1 VRLPRL
7 LIAGLACVLLVVGPK
22 GSSAS
27 AGPVTWRTHSAPF
40 SLQVLSGD
48 RVLTALGGTQAPL
61 TYTTTTGATHS
72 AVAVTSAHSSGRS
85 TTYTLRTDEPGR
97 KITVVASREATD
109 VRLRVSV
116 VPAKNVAAL
125 GVDFT
130 ASTRDHFLGTGER
143 LRWVDMRSTVVPL
156 KARNQC
162 GSNSP
167 SPFVASSSGFGVWS
181 SSTAVGRIG
190 FPGRAD
196 DSNFACDIGGTSC
209 AVGPPVASV
218 RFCFKAADV
227 SFEVAAGTPAAV
239 VSRHAKAVGL
249 PRMPWLQQFALIKW
263 RDVVTGPGELLDD
276 IHELRSRNLPIG
288 WVILDNPWES
298 GAFQSGCYGS
308 LQFDPHVYPD
318 PKGLISSIHALGVH
332 FMLWISPQLARGSC
346 APPQYPDGW
355 LTGDDHTY
363 VRDLTNPAELADF
376 EQRLKALVAL
386 GVDGFKGDRADEVNL
401 EPDRLAGG
409 SGVQLQDE
417 YPLLY
422 ARAATAALRSAHG
435 SDFATI
441 FRSFVPGS
449 SAVLPGVLGP
459 DQPQTFDGL
468 AGSIRSAQTAG
479 VSGDPVWG
487 SDIGGYE
494 GGATLTSNL
503 FVRWA
508 QFAAL
513 TPIFEVGGAGLNA
526 TFWDLGAPAVDGLR
540 AAATLHY
547 ELVPYLYELARE
559 ASKSGSPIVRPLGL
573 GWPGDPRA
581 WSHDLEFT
589 VGNALLAAPLTSD
602 AATSQVYLPAGT
614 WIDFF
619 TGRRYTG
626 GHTITRTS
634 GPDDFPLYVRAGS
647 AVADNFRTPSL
658 WPTAWSPDDLL
669 RADRQGWL
677 VAPEPGATVT
687 ARDRASLLTARTA
700 ADGSVDVRVTGAL
713 AQEQLRILSPRT
725 LCGSGAHLRI
735 THDASAT
742 YVAVDSAP
750 HTMEIVLR
758 PCS

>member
-1 VRLPRL
+1 VRFRRL
-7 LIAGLACVLLVVGPK
+7 LIAGLACALIVFGA
-22 GSSAS
+22 GGAGTASS
-27 AGPVTWRTHSAPF
+27 GVTWRVHAVPF
-40 SLQVLSGD
+40 SLQVLSGS
-48 RVLTALGGTQAPL
+48 RVLTVLGTPAAPL
-61 TYTTTTGATHS
+61 TYTTAAGVTHAAVGLKSTRATR
-72 AVAVTSAHSSGRS
+72 AATR
-85 TTYTLRTDEPGR
+85 YTLATDEPR
-97 KITVVASREATD
+97 RTMTVTVSRAKGD
-109 VRLRVSV
+109 VRLRVTVS
-116 VPAKNVAAL
+116 PSRDVAAL
-125 GVDFT
+125 GVDFA
-130 ASTRDHFLGTGER
+130 ASPRAHFLGTGER
-143 LRWVDMRSTVVPL
+143 LRWVDMQSTVVPL

-167 SPFVASSSGFGVWS
+167 SAFVASSAGFGIWS
-181 SSTAVGRIG
+181 TSTAVGRIG

-196 DSNFACDIGGTSC
+196 DSNFACDIGGAPC
-209 AVGPPVASV
+209 PVGAPVASV
-218 RFCFKAADV
+218 RFCFKATDV
-227 SFEVAAGTPAAV
+227 SFDVAAGTPATL

-249 PRMPWLQQFALIKW
+249 PRAPWIQQFALIKW
-263 RDVVTGPGELLDD
+263 RDRVSGPGELLDD
-276 IHELRSRNLPIG
+276 IHQLRSRNLPIG

-318 PKGLISSIHALGVH
+318 PKGTIAAVHALGVR
-332 FMLWISPQLARGSC
+332 FMLWISPQLSRPGC
-346 APPQYPDGW
+346 AEPGYPDGW
-355 LTGDDHTY
+355 LTGDDQTY

-376 EQRLKALVAL
+376 EQRLRALVAL

-435 SDFATI
+435 ASFATL

-468 AGSIRSAQTAG
+468 TGSIRAVQTAG
-479 VSGDPVWG
+479 VAGDPVWG
-487 SDIGGYE
+487 SDVGGYQ
-494 GGATLTSNL
+494 GGTLTPTL

-513 TPIFEVGGAGLNA
+513 TPIFEVGGAGVNA
-526 TFWDLGAPAVDGLR
+526 TFWDLGAAAVDGLR
-540 AAATLHY
+540 RAAQLHY

-559 ASKSGSPIVRPLGL
+559 ASKTGMPIVRPLGL
-573 GWPGDPRA
+573 TWPGYARA

-589 VGNALLAAPLTSD
+589 VGDALLAAPVTSNA
-602 AATSQVYLPAGT
+602 AATSVYLPAGT

-619 TGRRYTG
+619 TGKAVAG
-626 GHTITRTS
+626 GRIVTRAS

-658 WPTAWSPDDLL
+658 WSSAWSADDLL
-669 RADRQGWL
+669 RSDRQGWL
-677 VAPEPGATVT
+677 VAPTPGATAT
-687 ARDRASLLTARTA
+687 ARDRSSTLTASTA
-700 ADGSVDVRVTGAL
+700 ADGGVQIVVTHAL
-713 AQEQLRILSPRT
+713 AQEQLRVVAATP
-725 LCGSGAHLRI
+725 LCGAAPHAQV
-735 THDASAT
+735 THQGTST
-742 YVAVDSAP
+742 YVAVDGAP
-750 HTMEIVLR
+750 STLRLALR